1 MRIKDAVYV
10 YKLVGGDK
18 LAWHGRYHTHD
29 QGDYEI
35 HLFLEGNGAF
45 LLNRSRYTIEG
56 NRLFLVRPR
65 EFHSILPDAVRK
77 PLSYY
82 AVLFEPERD
91 LASDRELLSLIDGAG
106 AGEAPLKRFLSVES
120 REHFLVEELY
130 RLAGDKNDNRAGE
143 YLLLS
148 LLHRWF
154 GAAPRRKP
162 ESAVGDPGARN
173 EHIERALLLMGK
185 LVQEKVSIDSLAGR
199 LGLSSE
205 YFIRLFHQKLG
216 ISPFQYFT
224 RLKIEAAS
232 SFLVDTNLKVGA
244 VADHF
249 GFENP
254 FHFSRIFKKCT
265 GLSPIEYRR
274 TFSRGRLAP

>member
-29 QGDYEI
+29 PGDYEI

-82 AVLFEPERD
+82 AILFEPDLE
-91 LASDRELLSLIDGAG
+91 LASDRELLPIIDRADSAG
-106 AGEAPLKRFLSVES
+106 APLKRFLAVES

-130 RLAGDKNDNRAGE
+130 RLAGDSTRNRAGE

-154 GAAPRRKP
+154 GEDGREKS
-162 ESAVGDPGARN
+162 ESREDHGARN
-173 EHIERALLLMGK
+173 EHIERALVLMGK

-205 YFIRLFHQKLG
+205 HFIRLFHQKLG

-265 GLSPIEYRR
+265 GLSPLEYRR
-274 TFSRGRLAP
+274 TFSRAAPVP